1 MMDGPWFGLA
11 ALCIVVLLCIAVLS
25 WKTHIEETSDA
36 EKFPKQEW
44 MASEGSPVGWPI
56 QIIRAE
62 YELIDGSS
70 VPVPAGAVSDVGWGN
85 SRSHMSMSYRT
96 VPESLRILWFS
107 YREKAFWEGVVSFD
121 TERLT
126 SQFEDTF
133 EDPYLGVPT
142 EVSMFLVGMAG
153 EGTIV
158 VWSQGSRRSEVI
170 AVGKAEKIEGL
181 SAKEILGRKFRNE
194 QFDVEKNIAGNMAD
208 SAEEARRKGISVI
221 EDPNYYYR
229 LHNERYQ
236 LKLEIESDYT
246 PYVVSSHYFTRE
258 NEKFL
263 YEDLHRFSE
272 IKRSLPKEIDA
283 DYIFSDMIPYW
294 VIEEINQEEIY
305 TAARKLSPNQQTPL
319 TIRVNVEGSIVQ
331 WQFVP
336 RLFLENDQES
346 IEIKGFEYR
355 RINQGEKPLT
365 PQMKRYLN
373 QVGEP
378 APVRPNKT

>member
-1 MMDGPWFGLA
+1 MDGPWFGLA
-11 ALCIVVLLCIAVLS
+11 ALCIVVLLCITVLS
-25 WKTHIEETSDA
+25 WNTHAEKTNDA

-44 MASEGSPVGWPI
+44 IASEGSPVGWPI
-56 QIIRAE
+56 QIINAR
-62 YELIDGSS
+62 YDLIDGSS
-70 VPVPAGAVSDVGWGN
+70 VPVPRGAVSDVGWGN
-85 SRSHMSMSYRT
+85 SRSHMSRASRT
-96 VPESLRILWFS
+96 VPRSLRILWFS
-107 YREKAFWEGVVSFD
+107 YREKAFWEGVVEFD
-121 TERLT
+121 TRRLT
-126 SQFEDTF
+126 DQFDDDF
-133 EDPYLGVPT
+133 EDPYLGT
-142 EVSMFLVGMAG
+142 ATGVSKFLVGMAG

-158 VWSQGSRRSEVI
+158 VWSGGSRRSEVI

-181 SAKEILGRKFRNE
+181 SANEILGKEFRLDD
-194 QFDVEKNIAGNMAD
+194 FDAEEYIEETMMY
-208 SAEEARRKGISVI
+208 SAEEVTRRGAVVF
-221 EDPNYYYR
+221 EDPNYYYD
-229 LHNERYQ
+229 LHNEKYPT
-236 LKLEIESDYT
+236 KLVIESDYT
-246 PYVVSSHYFTRE
+246 PYVISNHYFTRE

-283 DYIFSDMIPYW
+283 DYIFSNMIPYW

-305 TAARKLSPNQQTPL
+305 AAARKLSPSQQTPL
-319 TIRVNVEGSIVQ
+319 TVRVKVEGSIVQ

-336 RLFLENDQES
+336 RLFIENDQES